1 VIYRYLDCG
10 NLHNGFALLKK
21 LVTNGIHCFFELLFL
36 FSCMC
41 TDARFRLY
49 LITIGPIDNDWKGVG
64 FGRRR
69 NFGMKGATATQLI
82 FYF

>member
-1 VIYRYLDCG
+1 
-10 NLHNGFALLKK
+10 
-21 LVTNGIHCFFELLFL
+21 
-36 FSCMC
+36 MC
-41 TDARFRLY
+41 TGARFRLY

-69 NFGMKGATATQLI
+69 NFGMKGATAIQLI